1 MRLLS
6 IVLIGML
13 AINAFSQTDSLSR
26 DFSEVVIHEQRL
38 GIAFKESSRSID
50 VVTAEVIAASSA
62 NNVAELLNDVA
73 GVDVRQRGPHG
84 VQSDIGIRGGTFDQ
98 TLVLINGIKIA
109 DPQTGHHNMNI
120 PVAIEDIQQIE
131 VLKGPAARIYG
142 LNGFAG
148 AINIVTKKPSEN
160 TITVGVHTGDHQLL
174 DTRIGVS
181 NTIGQYGQSLS
192 YSRNASDGY
201 KYNTDYEIEHYTY
214 QGSLGSNGN
223 QLNLLATHSARKFGA
238 NGFYASPDFMDQYEE
253 THTSFVAL
261 DYTKILGSWYI
272 SPKVSYRRNKDDYVF
287 LREDP
292 SFFNNVHVSEVLNG
306 EVQARSSNALGIFQ
320 IGAEYNMMNLES
332 NNLGMR
338 ERNTATVNVEQRI
351 LLLDEKLDIT
361 PGVSY
366 SYFSDL
372 EAKFF
377 PGLDIGYRVNPEL
390 KFFGNAGYTYRVPT
404 YTDLYYEDSGNVG
417 NADLEPEEAIALEVG
432 VKYNKRN
439 FSAQLSVFSRQG
451 SDLIDWTKQDSLAKW
466 QPFNIGDITTNG
478 IEFSGQYRFNS
489 SSKYGLSLI
498 GLNYTLLDADQ
509 SEVEAFL
516 SRYTLEHVKHQ
527 FSGRVAYH
535 IGDIHHNIQMRF
547 VDRVNLDDYTVVDS
561 KLYFDTDQVRVSLNI
576 NNVFDQ
582 IYRETNLV
590 ELPGRWVSVGAD
602 IKINY

>member
-1 MRLLS
+1 MLS
-6 IVLIGML
+6 I
-13 AINAFSQTDSLSR
+13 NAYSQKDSLFS

-120 PVAIEDIQQIE
+120 PVAIEDIQRIE

-148 AINIVTKKPSEN
+148 AINIVTKRPSEN
-160 TITVGVHTGDHQLL
+160 AITVGVHTGDYQLL

-181 NTIGQYGQSLS
+181 NTIGKYGQSLS

-261 DYTKILGSWYI
+261 DYTKMLGNWYI

-292 SFFNNVHVSEVLNG
+292 SFFNNVHVSEVVNG

-338 ERNTATVNVEQRI
+338 ERNTATVNIEQRI
-351 LLLDEKLDIT
+351 LLLDEKLDVT

-377 PGLDIGYRVNPEL
+377 PGLDIGYRVNNDMKL
-390 KFFGNAGYTYRVPT
+390 FGNAGYTYRVPT
-404 YTDLYYEDSGNVG
+404 YTDLYYEDRANVG
-417 NADLEPEEAIALEVG
+417 NAELEPEEAIALEVG

-439 FSAQLSVFSRQG
+439 FSAQFSVFTRQG

-478 IEFSGQYRFNS
+478 IEFSGQYKFNS
-489 SSKYGLSLI
+489 ANQYGLSLI

-527 FSGRVAYH
+527 FSGRIAYRL
-535 IGDIHHNIQMRF
+535 GDIYHNIQMRF

-561 KLYFDTDQVRVSLNI
+561 KLYFDAEQVRVSLNI
-576 NNVFDQ
+576 NNVFDN

-590 ELPGRWVSVGAD
+590 ELPGRWVSIGAD